1 MSLEPSKPITL
12 GKVARTMAQAGTG
25 TWAWGAV
32 AIAVAVMLPLGL
44 LILVA
49 IQPSSTSSTVGDLA
63 GRPTTAA
70 LSSIPPDYLRWYMD
84 AAQTCPGLPWA
95 VLAGI
100 GTVESDNGR
109 STAPGVHSGAN
120 SAGAEGPMQFEP
132 ATFAKYGVKADPS
145 QPLSPYDPAD
155 AIYSAAA
162 MLCANGGR
170 GGSERGIRQA
180 LFAYNHATW
189 YVNEVLATAA
199 RYASPQV
206 SGVVARAIAFAEAQI
221 GKPYEWGA
229 DGPNA
234 YDCSGLVYAAYASA
248 GVTIA
253 RTTFGWR
260 QNGPQVALNEIQP
273 GDLLFS
279 AGSDGTNQDPGHVV
293 MYLGDG
299 QIIQAPETGQD
310 VQIDPLG
317 LSGVV
322 VATRPADLGQ
332 RSCRFSRFL
341 ALSRARCTWI
351 APDARHARRLASSF
365 GWFKPIRLGWDRQ
378 RGGRSAA

>member
-1 MSLEPSKPITL
+1 
-12 GKVARTMAQAGTG
+12 MAQAGIS
-25 TWAWGAV
+25 TWAWIAAG
-32 AIAVAVMLPLGL
+32 IAVAVMMPLGL
-44 LILVA
+44 LVLTAV
-49 IQPSSTSSTVGDLA
+49 QPSSASSTVGDLA
-63 GRPTTAA
+63 GGPTTAA
-70 LSSIPPDYLRWYMD
+70 LSSIRSDYLLWYMD
-84 AAQTCPGLPWA
+84 AAQTCPGLPWS

-109 STAPGVHSGAN
+109 STAPGVRSGAN

-132 ATFAKYGVKADPS
+132 ATFAKYAVKADPH

-155 AIYSAAA
+155 AIYTAAA
-162 MLCANGGR
+162 MLCANGTR
-170 GGSERGIRQA
+170 GGSGQGIRQA
-180 LFAYNHATW
+180 LFAYNHASW
-189 YVNEVLATAA
+189 YVNEVLKAAA
-199 RYASPQV
+199 RYAAPGIGS
-206 SGVVARAIAFAEAQI
+206 VVAKAIAFAEAQI

-234 YDCSGLVYAAYASA
+234 YDCSGLVYASYASA
-248 GVTIA
+248 GVRIA

-260 QNGPQVALNEIQP
+260 LDGPQVPLNEIQP

-293 MYLGDG
+293 MYLGGG

-310 VQIDPLG
+310 VQIDPLS

-332 RSCRFSRFL
+332 RS
-341 ALSRARCTWI
+341 
-351 APDARHARRLASSF
+351 
-365 GWFKPIRLGWDRQ
+365 
-378 RGGRSAA
+378 